1 MIRRPPRSTRTDT
14 FFPYTT
20 LFRADP
26 VRLLHEIRRGQERLA
41 TIADVTPQTAP
52 PINDALDQFLTGLR
66 IAWRDGELRPTAG
79 AASKPKRERRRP
91 DHLLSVTGERHDW
104 FLAEPWRTGRE
115 LLDQFQ
121 AVHPGEHHDA
131 RLSTTKRR

>member
-66 IAWRDGELRPTAG
+66 IARTEEHTSELQSLMRISYAVFCI
-79 AASKPKRERRRP
+79 KKHKRS
-91 DHLLSVTGERHDW
+91 HANTKVTSLTTTHQLGFHRLILKQNRH
-104 FLAEPWRTGRE
+104 
-115 LLDQFQ
+115 
-121 AVHPGEHHDA
+121 
-131 RLSTTKRR
+131 K

>member
-66 IAWRDGELRPTAG
+66 IAWRDGEIRPTAG

-91 DHLLSVTGERHDW
+91 DPLLYVTGELHDW
-104 FLAEPWRTGRE
+104 FLAEPLDRKSGVSGKRSSVSVDFGGRSMR
-115 LLDQFQ
+115 Q
-121 AVHPGEHHDA
+121 
-131 RLSTTKRR
+131 KKN

>member
-1 MIRRPPRSTRTDT
+1 MRIRDWSSDVCSSD
-14 FFPYTT
+14 
-20 LFRADP
+20 L
-26 VRLLHEIRRGQERLA
+26 

-66 IAWRDGELRPTAG
+66 IAWRDGEIRPTAG

-91 DHLLSVTGERHDW
+91 DPLLSVTGELHDW

-115 LLDQFQ
+115 LLDKLQ
-121 AVHPGEHHDA
+121 ADRKST
-131 RLSTTKRR
+131 RLNSSH